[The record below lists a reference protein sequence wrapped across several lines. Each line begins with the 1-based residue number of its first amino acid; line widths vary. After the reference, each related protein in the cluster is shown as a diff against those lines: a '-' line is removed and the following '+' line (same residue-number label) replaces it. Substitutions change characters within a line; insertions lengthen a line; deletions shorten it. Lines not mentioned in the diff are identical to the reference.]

1 MAVDRTGATV
11 CRSQGAGG
19 AVGARTGGEPDERA
33 LAKPRRSRSAS
44 QVAGHRGATRPWQA
58 AERGCGRDAVTAEM
72 PSTCFPRN
80 VVGVRRHAGAPGGEM
95 DYDGAAQTRRAPRKW
110 AMQQPLPGPCARSAR
125 VEPASGQAA
134 ASRENCPRDAL
145 TARAAV
151 LTIARSKGSK
161 RKDSRVDEEA
171 LIAWQDVLDMVLN
184 GRPNEVGCPYCN
196 HRPLTIEEIEQ
207 TTRISCSKCGKF
219 IQGRFAQ

>member
-1 MAVDRTGATV
+1 MSAGRFHHRQF
-11 CRSQGAGG
+11 RSGRNAY
-19 AVGARTGGEPDERA
+19 TA
-33 LAKPRRSRSAS
+33 LASALLAKS
-44 QVAGHRGATRPWQA
+44 
-58 AERGCGRDAVTAEM
+58 
-72 PSTCFPRN
+72 
-80 VVGVRRHAGAPGGEM
+80 
-95 DYDGAAQTRRAPRKW
+95 
-110 AMQQPLPGPCARSAR
+110 
-125 VEPASGQAA
+125 QAA

-184 GRPNEVGCPYCN
+184 GRPNEVACPYCN
-196 HRPLTIEEIEQ
+196 HRPLTIEEIDQ
-207 TTRISCSKCGKF
+207 STRISCSKCGKF